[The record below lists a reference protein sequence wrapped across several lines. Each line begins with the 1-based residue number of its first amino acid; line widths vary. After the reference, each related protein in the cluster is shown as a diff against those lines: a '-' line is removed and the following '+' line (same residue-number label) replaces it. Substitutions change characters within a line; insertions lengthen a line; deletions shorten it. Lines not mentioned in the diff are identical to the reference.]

1 MMVGFDCLPYGEYQV
16 PRTRIERVSSHALGA
31 ADRRF
36 PFRTTM
42 VTGCRPPIHPPMFVE
57 RTNGPIRG
65 AGAVVAA
72 RRNDDTDG
80 RILGANG
87 VEDMGAIIRSIA
99 MREAGTSATCSGN
112 GPR

>member
-1 MMVGFDCLPYGEYQV
+1 MDK
-16 PRTRIERVSSHALGA
+16 S
-31 ADRRF
+31 
-36 PFRTTM
+36 
-42 VTGCRPPIHPPMFVE
+42 
-57 RTNGPIRG
+57 RG